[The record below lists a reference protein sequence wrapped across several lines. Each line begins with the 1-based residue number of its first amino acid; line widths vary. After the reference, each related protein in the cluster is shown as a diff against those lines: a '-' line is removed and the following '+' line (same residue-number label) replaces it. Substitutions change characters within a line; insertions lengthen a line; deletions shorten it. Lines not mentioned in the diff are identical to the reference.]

1 MADALTVSQLED
13 LARFAYEQGDVERA
27 RKRLAQAD
35 ALKTSEA
42 QERGTFGEA
51 GYAGGAGVSRGV
63 TGTAD
68 FLQRLAPFMSAGLP
82 MNIATALFGERLPTA
97 QKVEEQPLAFPM
109 QQTAAELTGGYT
121 EYRSPTTLGQYTG
134 TIGEFAGGAAAL
146 PIGGLA
152 RSVGSA
158 ILPAIASETA
168 GQITAGTPYESTA
181 RLAAA
186 LGVPAVQAAATPLM
200 RRAAIGP
207 AEEVRGYMAGTQ
219 RPQSVELLRSMG
231 VEDISAGQQ
240 LGAPQLMKLEGRA
253 GPSLQAKQQ
262 LTQAALRQAGAQADL
277 ATPDVIKATRDRL
290 GGTFDMADAMAGGA
304 PTRAE
309 GGRMVEALGA
319 AEDAITVGKVP
330 NKLKDI
336 VKDFGEASF
345 AGDAIDPR
353 NISSTRA
360 ALNKAMS
367 TYASEG
373 DMVNYELAYDL
384 LEVLDDMVER
394 QISAVDPD
402 FVSQLGQAR
411 QQYRSFLTLER
422 ALNRA
427 GSDPASGIISPEA
440 LAGATRR
447 REGVSYMR
455 GTGTELAELAR
466 ASQEVLSPLPAVS
479 AGGVRDVGTLAQR
492 ASELVPAMAAKR
504 MQETLPMPAR
514 EAITQRLLERLGRQT
529 GGLLAID

>member
-13 LARFAYEQGDVERA
+13 LARFAYEQGDIKRA

-35 ALKTSEA
+35 ALKASEA
-42 QERGTFGEA
+42 QGRGTFGEA
-51 GYAGGAGVSRGV
+51 GYAGGAGVVRGAAEV
-63 TGTAD
+63 AQLGPTILD
-68 FLQRLAPFMSAGLP
+68 FMQAGLP
-82 MNIATALFGERLPTA
+82 AMIAEKVLGAEPTERVKGPTIP
-97 QKVEEQPLAFPM
+97 EQISEA
-109 QQTAAELTGGYT
+109 TGGYS
-121 EYRSPTTLGQYTG
+121 EYRSPTTLGQYAG
-134 TIGEFAGGAAAL
+134 TVGEFAGGAAAL
-146 PIGGLA
+146 PIGGVA

-158 ILPAIASETA
+158 IVPAIASETG
-168 GQITAGTPYESTA
+168 GQLAEGTQYEGLA
-181 RLAAA
+181 RLAGA
-186 LGVPAVQAAATPLM
+186 LGVPALQAAGTPLM
-200 RRAAIGP
+200 RRLAVGP

-219 RPQSVELLRSMG
+219 RPQSVDLLRSMG
-231 VEDISAGQQ
+231 IEDMSAGQQ

-262 LTQAALRQAGAQADL
+262 LTQAALRQAGTQADL

-309 GGRMVEALGA
+309 GGRMVEALA
-319 AEDAITVGKVP
+319 NAEDAITVGKVP
-330 NKLKDI
+330 NKLRDI
-336 VKDFGEASF
+336 VTDFGEAAF
-345 AGDAIDPR
+345 EGNAIDPR
-353 NISSTRA
+353 NISSTRTK
-360 ALNKAMS
+360 LNKAMS

-394 QISAVDPD
+394 QIRAVDPD

-492 ASELVPAMAAKR
+492 ATEVIPAMAARR

-514 EAITQRLLERLGRQT
+514 QAITQRLLERLGRQT
-529 GGLLAID
+529 GGLLSID